1 MPAPARI
8 ESLNLRGFRSLA
20 DVAIPHLP
28 QAAVL
33 IGANGSGKSN
43 LIRFFA
49 LMRWMLLSPRGLG
62 YLIAEWGGADDQLF
76 GGSERT
82 QLMESELGI
91 RVGVER
97 LDYKFGLAYADPDR
111 MIFAEEAFRVRN
123 ERSAANADWR
133 YLGSGHTEAKIVEA
147 AKPGARDAA
156 RVVADESAKKIVD
169 TFRSMLPYDTA
180 DVLSLRNRKNVQDN
194 ERLYSRSDNLPSI
207 LYRLEQED
215 IRRYEDICAHIGRVL
230 PGFDHF
236 VIEESAGKVQL
247 RWKAKWSGK
256 TFAAHLTSTGSLRFF
271 SLITLLN
278 LPHDML
284 PEVLLI
290 DEPELGLHPSAVTLI
305 GSMIKS
311 LAAERQVIVATQS
324 PLLVDAF
331 GVDEILALDL
341 HEGKTSIRTL
351 NPDDYQ
357 AWLEDYSTGD
367 LWRKNVFGGR
377 P

>member
-8 ESLNLRGFRSLA
+8 ESLSIRGFRSLA

-28 QAAVL
+28 QAAAL

-62 YLIAEWGGADDQLF
+62 DLVAEWGGADDQLF

-82 QLMESELGI
+82 PLMESELGV
-91 RVGVER
+91 RVGAER

-111 MIFAEEAFRVRN
+111 MIFAEEAFRVCN
-123 ERSAANADWR
+123 ERSVANDDWR
-133 YLGSGHTEAKIVEA
+133 YLGSGHTEAKIVEE
-147 AKPGARDAA
+147 AKPGAQNAA
-156 RVVADESAKKIVD
+156 RVDADSSAKKFVD
-169 TFRSMLPYDTA
+169 AFRFMFPYDTA
-180 DVLSLRNRKNVQDN
+180 DVLSLRKRKDVQDN
-194 ERLYSRSDNLPSI
+194 DRLYSRSDNLPSI

-215 IRRYEDICAHIGRVL
+215 IRRYEAICMHIGRAL
-230 PGFDHF
+230 PGFDRF
-236 VIEESAGKVQL
+236 VMEERAGKVQL
-247 RWKAKWSGK
+247 RWKAKWSKK
-256 TFAAHLTSTGSLRFF
+256 TFAAHLTSAGSLRFF
-271 SLITLLN
+271 SLVTLLN
-278 LPHDML
+278 LPPEML
-284 PEVLLI
+284 PDVLLI
-290 DEPELGLHPSAVTLI
+290 DEPELGLHPSVVTLI

-311 LAAERQVIVATQS
+311 LAAERQVVVATQS

-341 HEGKTSIRTL
+341 HEGKTTVRAL

-357 AWLEDYSTGD
+357 AWLEDYSTGA
-367 LWRKNVFGGR
+367 LWRKNVFGAR